1 MCSSSKRQG
10 VVVTARPCEWLLGWR
25 HVFPPCVGAY
35 GEIDANQHQRSTRLG
50 RARLAVCA
58 RKAHV
63 GGYASFEAHPAQGL
77 GSGGA

>member
-10 VVVTARPCEWLLGWR
+10 VGVTARPCEWLLGWR
-25 HVFPPCVGAY
+25 HVFPPCVDAN
-35 GEIDANQHQRSTRLG
+35 GEIDANPHQRSTRLG

-63 GGYASFEAHPAQGL
+63 GGYANFEAHPAQGL